1 MIYPCFIFQVFHVAE
16 GNGGH
21 FLQPFSPAS
30 TFVFVLV
37 FGLIFVEGGVDFN
50 KMTRVTRDSE
60 LFLKG
65 I

>member
-1 MIYPCFIFQVFHVAE
+1 MIYPCLIFQVFHVAIFFS
-16 GNGGH
+16 H